1 MDHQP
6 ESESEN
12 PKRKNLFTLM
22 IKKLLLS
29 FLSIISSLILLA
41 QDNTNGVE
49 MADALRQNGK
59 IYVVVA
65 VILTI
70 FAGIIIYLIRLD
82 KKISKLEKNNS

>member
-70 FAGIIIYLIRLD
+70 FVGIIIYLIRLD

>member
-1 MDHQP
+1 
-6 ESESEN
+6 
-12 PKRKNLFTLM
+12 M

-70 FAGIIIYLIRLD
+70 FIGIIIYLIRLD

>member
-12 PKRKNLFTLM
+12 PKRKNLLTLM

-70 FAGIIIYLIRLD
+70 FVGIIIYLIRLD

>member
-1 MDHQP
+1 
-6 ESESEN
+6 
-12 PKRKNLFTLM
+12 M

-29 FLSIISSLILLA
+29 FFAIINCLFLSA
-41 QDNTNGVE
+41 QDSTKGVA

-82 KKISKLEKNNS
+82 RKISKLEKNNL